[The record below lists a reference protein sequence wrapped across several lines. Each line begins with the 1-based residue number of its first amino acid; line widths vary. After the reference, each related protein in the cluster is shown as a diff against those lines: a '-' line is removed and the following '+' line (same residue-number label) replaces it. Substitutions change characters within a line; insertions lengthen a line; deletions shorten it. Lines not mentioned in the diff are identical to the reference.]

1 MARDK
6 SRASLLS
13 AQLDFED
20 IRNPGDPA
28 PPLGDDLSHLQFDVD
43 NDSKPAAAKTEKAP
57 RILRSAEDLARE
69 KLRKERLDWERQ
81 KANGQRDNFAF
92 YAAIVALLSFLVIF
106 GVVFYTKFSNNENK
120 PSYLA
125 LPQTVVNMD
134 GQVIRMQVNIQVKNA
149 DRDWLAKNKQA
160 LTEMFPITMT
170 TIEPDDLKTEEGLE
184 RIREQMRVD
193 LNQRLAT
200 DKVQSVLL
208 NELLTQNR

>member
-20 IRNPGDPA
+20 IRNPGETVEQSLDE
-28 PPLGDDLSHLQFDVD
+28 LSHLQFDVG
-43 NDSKPAAAKTEKAP
+43 NNELKPEPKTSKTPLILRTAADIAKEQLHQERLERERKKASEKA
-57 RILRSAEDLARE
+57 
-69 KLRKERLDWERQ
+69 
-81 KANGQRDNFAF
+81 DNFAF

-106 GVVFYTKFSNNENK
+106 GVVFFTKFSNNENM

-125 LPQTVVNMD
+125 LPQTVVNLD
-134 GQVIRMQVNIQVKNA
+134 GQVIRMQVNIQVANS
-149 DRDWLAKNKQA
+149 DREWLAKHKQA